1 MNKTQVN
8 GIPVKVKKALI
19 ISAVA
24 VAVIAAAAVV
34 FQLVGYFKAENSS
47 IVVYKKGNETVV
59 RIGDVEKYVADLTAA
74 DFKCDKESERVF
86 YTVESSYSDGL
97 YDLYFIEK
105 NRSEISEPKIID
117 IGIRQDYDVVSGK
130 VYYLKK
136 NVAAGAFEGCVCD
149 IDNNKIETFSG
160 NVEDIFA
167 LDGETLYFTKMHSSN
182 RVLYK
187 YENSESVEVC
197 RELSNIICYNDTEN
211 PHIIYEK
218 KSSIN
223 SGMTELFKAYAG
235 GEPVMICD
243 NTYYVMYDDYAP
255 EGNLYYFTSSTESV
269 SWSYVIADQYA
280 ETDPEI
286 KKPVRDDFFAILG
299 ISAEYNEAFKKYQ
312 DKLIR
317 DEIRAALNESV
328 SNGDFSV
335 PVFNAFVYNAEGT
348 FMLAENID
356 PKNVY
361 TVSAFGAPKL
371 VYESTEVLPSD
382 TDMSTLVEIA
392 QRSEMKDVID
402 YARSI
407 VEESVKSEG
416 MAYAAYGESGAM
428 SCLLDGYDKSK
439 TLFSFSRNGDRLFAF
454 VRESQGERLN
464 LYTNVIGSGLMPSEE
479 IGVDTG
485 ISSYSF
491 SDSSVI
497 YLKSDRN
504 KISGDVYNYNGEE
517 SVKLSNSANAFT
529 VENYEDVIILKNHNS
544 SGSNQ
549 TADYYICREGEE
561 SLIGSEVIVDSFIYS
576 DSGNA
581 AYMTLNNELCIFGGK
596 TVATVDD
603 GVSEILLFA

>member
-8 GIPVKVKKALI
+8 RIPGKVKTALT
-19 ISAVA
+19 ISA
-24 VAVIAAAAVV
+24 AVIAFIAVAAVV
-34 FQLVGYFKAENSS
+34 FQLVGYSKAENSS
-47 IVVYKKGNETVV
+47 IIVYTKGNETIV
-59 RIGDVEKYVADLTAA
+59 RIGDVEKHVNDLTAA
-74 DFKCDKESERVF
+74 DFKCDKESDRVF

-117 IGIRQDYDVVSGK
+117 IGIRQDYDVVKGN

-160 NVEDIFA
+160 NVDDIFA
-167 LDGETLYFTKMHSSN
+167 LDENTFYFTKMHSSN

-187 YENSESVEVC
+187 HENSESAEVC
-197 RELSNIICYNDTEN
+197 RDLSNIMCYNNTET

-223 SGMTELFKAYAG
+223 SGMTELFIAHAG

-243 NTYYVMYDDYAP
+243 NTHYVMYDDYAP
-255 EGNLYYFTSSTESV
+255 DGNLYYFSSSTESV

-280 ETDPEI
+280 DTDPEI
-286 KKPVRDDFFAILG
+286 EKPKRDDFLAILG
-299 ISAEYNEAFKKYQ
+299 VSAEYNQAFKDYQ

-328 SNGDFSV
+328 AKGDFSV
-335 PVFNAFVYNAEGT
+335 PVFNAFVYNGDGT

-361 TVSAFGAPKL
+361 TVSAFGAPKI

-392 QRSEMKDVID
+392 QRSEMREVIN
-402 YARSI
+402 YARTI
-407 VEESVKSEG
+407 VKESVKSEG
-416 MAYAAYGESGAM
+416 MAYSAYGEGGAVNY
-428 SCLLDGYDKSK
+428 LLDGYDKSK

-464 LYTNVIGSGLMPSEE
+464 LYTNAIGGSLIPSEE

-491 SDSSVI
+491 LGSSVI

-504 KISGDVYNYNGEE
+504 KISGDVFNFNGEE

-529 VENYEDVIILKNHNS
+529 VENYEDIIILKNHS
-544 SGSNQ
+544 SDGSYQ
-549 TADYYICREGEE
+549 IADYYICRDGEE
-561 SLIGSEVIVDSFIYS
+561 SLIGSEIIVDSFVYS

-581 AYMTLNNELCIFGGK
+581 AYRALNNELFVFGGK
-596 TVATVDD
+596 SSVSVDD
-603 GVSEILLFA
+603 SVSEILLFA